1 MNTSTDNGLSRS
13 ITSLS
18 PEYSSYSSEEPWFF
32 FSFQTWLIIILVLA
46 FLGINIF
53 AYLGIGL
60 ERITNFLK
68 PILEMVG
75 YKTADTAEQT
85 KETSKIGAKA
95 GAYVAKEGT
104 AAGLNV
110 AASGVE
116 LVATGAQSG
125 IDLAAK
131 GVNKGID
138 VVAGGTTNVLK
149 GTADVIS
156 GKQATSSLP
165 TNANVVQEQHYVQ
178 YEDDTQ
184 GLHAALNDAAH
195 GSAVVPDT
203 ANSSIQGIGTSNWCF
218 IGEEKGIRN
227 CVEIGVNDR
236 CMSGDIFPSK
246 GICMNPNI
254 RK

>member
-13 ITSLS
+13 ISSLS

-53 AYLGIGL
+53 VYLGIGL

-75 YKTADTAEQT
+75 YKAADTAEQT

-95 GAYVAKEGT
+95 GIYVAKEGT

-116 LVATGAQSG
+116 LVATGAQTG

-138 VVAGGTTNVLK
+138 VVAGGTTDVLK

-156 GKQATSSLP
+156 GKQANSSLP
-165 TNANVVQEQHYVQ
+165 TNAYIEKEPQ
-178 YEDDTQ
+178 YEDDSR
-184 GLHAALNDAAH
+184 GLQQALNDAAH
-195 GSAVVPDT
+195 GNNVVPDT

-218 IGEEKGIRN
+218 IGEEKGTRN